1 MAKIGSTM
9 INMPSLNFSDSN
21 TLMKSGLEE
30 LTKAL
35 DPIKTAMD
43 ANFAERESNAIGS
56 LLEQIS
62 QGMPQDYN
70 NNPEAR
76 AMFDS
81 QMSQYANNAGLA
93 REGVN
98 LQDVYSTL
106 NEVGKARDANRST
119 FLNNQTTEL
128 ANQYTQEVRDFALLE
143 NLFTQGKLTE
153 KQFRQAASGLGVSTQ
168 GGLNARGMENINLYN
183 ASAAPFIALRQAGVN
198 QSNTDTIGRVQ
209 DGLTSF
215 MDRLGRANQ
224 KGGNSSAKTQAPLQ
238 GSFGNS
244 GGATHGLNS
253 QTLSYAPIV
262 SKYAQQH
269 GVPDNLVTAMIGAES
284 SGKNGAT
291 SSANAKG
298 LMQIVPGT
306 WDYLTKGTNA
316 NIRNPEDNI
325 NYGTKYIKQHLDK
338 YSKYGDKALDYA
350 LMAYNW
356 GEGNVDSY
364 IKTGKGLKG
373 GDIPKE
379 TKDYLSRVKANMNAL
394 EVPDASQRNP
404 FMDYNDDVQQAT
416 QRGSNSDYLTYNNQ
430 GQTRSLPANPQL
442 ETTISDVLASMGLTG
457 KVHSGGQNDKT
468 GRVGGQRH
476 DHGNSVDMDFY
487 KDGRKLSFKN
497 KEDIPIYQ
505 EIVQRLKANGVT
517 GFGAGEGYMADGR
530 MHVGYGSP
538 AIWGK
543 DRTNATAAEWLK
555 EAFNSDV
562 SGFASTDQLIQQAIQ
577 PLLREEDLAVLNDIK
592 ERSRQGDSEVF
603 NKLQGIIAKDIPN
616 PTKINYSGSY
626 YSPEM
631 LAQNNQTLVDINE
644 QMLNN
649 STQVINDLVD
659 FTNDT
664 VSTVAER
671 EIMSQDA
678 ESRLNQISA
687 EGFSSKEPLS
697 KYIKDLPAFKK
708 WLFEEDGITPEMF
721 ESFPVE
727 SQISLI
733 KKRREVEKANS
744 SVSRTQQSSVES
756 FDSSRLNLDDS
767 FYKSA
772 KHVLTARHNILSRQK
787 REQHEKENGLFNRI
801 TGTKT
806 DTEYYLIN
814 SENFEQKVALAI
826 DKRYKELAKNG
837 NYRAS
842 KTKSISIF
850 GSSNADMNKLMNYTI
865 EEYDKIILSKKGS
878 DLGYL
883 SKNLTKGFKIESER
897 TMNLAVKRGLERAA
911 EEQQAIKDEL
921 TKEKDR
927 SGTISPSEILGDA
940 SLQSILKGNK

>member
-9 INMPSLNFSDSN
+9 IGMPSLNFGDSN
-21 TLMKSGLEE
+21 ILLKSGLEA
-30 LTKAL
+30 LTGAL
-35 DPIKTAMD
+35 DPVKTAMD

-56 LLEQIS
+56 LLQQIS

-76 AMFDS
+76 ALFDN
-81 QMSQYANNAGLA
+81 QISQYASNAGLA

-106 NEVGKARDANRST
+106 NEVGKTRDSNRST
-119 FLNNQTTEL
+119 YLNNQATDL
-128 ANQYTQEVRDFALLE
+128 KNQDSQDTRDYNLLE
-143 NLFTQGKLTE
+143 NLFTSKQITE
-153 KQFRQAASGLGVSTQ
+153 EQFREAARGLGVSTQ
-168 GGLNARGMENINLYN
+168 GGLNARGTENVNLYN
-183 ASAAPFIALRQAGVN
+183 ASVLPSIALQQAGVN
-198 QSNTDTIGRVQ
+198 FSNGQTVDKVQ
-209 DGLTSF
+209 DGLSS
-215 MDRLGRANQ
+215 LIGRIERNSQ
-224 KGGNSSAKTQAPLQ
+224 RGGNSSAKTKAPLQ

-253 QTLSYAPIV
+253 QTLSYAPTV

-269 GVPDNLVTAMIGAES
+269 GVPANLVTAMIGAES
-284 SGKNGAT
+284 SGENGAT
-291 SSANAKG
+291 SSASAKG
-298 LMQIVPGT
+298 LMQIIPGT
-306 WDYLTKGTNA
+306 WDHLTKGTNA

-338 YSKYGDKALDYA
+338 YAKYGDKGFEYA

-373 GDIPKE
+373 GGIPKE
-379 TKDYLSRVKANMNAL
+379 TKDYLSRVKANINAL

-404 FMDYNDDVQQAT
+404 FMDYGDEAQQAT
-416 QRGSNSDYLTYNNQ
+416 QRGANSNYLTYNNK

-442 ETTISDVLASMGLTG
+442 ETTIADVLASMGLTG
-457 KVHSGGQNDKT
+457 KVHSGGQNDET
-468 GRVGGQRH
+468 GRVGGPRH

-487 KDGRKLSFKN
+487 VGDRKLSFKN
-497 KEDIPIYQ
+497 KEDIPVFQ

-517 GFGAGEGYMADGR
+517 GFGAGEGYMTDGR

-538 AIWGK
+538 AVWGS
-543 DRTNATAAEWLK
+543 DRSNATAAEWLK

-562 SGFASTDQLIQQAIQ
+562 SGFASADQLIQQATQ
-577 PLLREEDLAVLNDIK
+577 PLLREEDLAILNGIK
-592 ERSRQGDSEVF
+592 ERGRQGESEVF
-603 NKLQGIIAKDIPN
+603 NKLQGMIAENIPS
-616 PTKINYSGSY
+616 PTEINYSGSY

-631 LAQNNQTLVDINE
+631 LAQRNQSLVDTNE

-649 STQVINDLVD
+649 STQGINDLVD

-664 VSTVAER
+664 TSTVAER
-671 EIMSQDA
+671 EIMAQDA

-687 EGFSSKEPLS
+687 EGITDKEPLS

-744 SVSRTQQSSVES
+744 SNSRTQQSSVES
-756 FDSSRLNLDDS
+756 FDSTRLNLDDS
-767 FYKSA
+767 FYKESRN
-772 KHVLTARHNILSRQK
+772 VLTARHNILSRQK
-787 REQHEKENGLFNRI
+787 REKHEEENGWFNKL
-801 TGTKT
+801 TGANT
-806 DTEYYLIN
+806 DTENFLRN
-814 SENFEQKVALAI
+814 NKDFEQKVAKAI
-826 DKRYKELAKNG
+826 DKRYKDVAKNYKG
-837 NYRAS
+837 S
-842 KTKSISIF
+842 DSKSISIF
-850 GSSNADMNKLMNYTI
+850 GSSNVDMNKLMNYVI
-865 EEYDKIILSKKGS
+865 QEYDNIILSKEGS

-883 SKNLTKGFKIESER
+883 SKNLTKGFTIESER
-897 TMNLAVKRGLERAA
+897 TMNLAVERGLEKAA
-911 EEQQAIKDEL
+911 KEQQELKEKL
-921 TKEKDR
+921 TKEKDS
-927 SGTISPSEILGDA
+927 SGIISPSEILGDA

>member
-1 MAKIGSTM
+1 MAKIGSTK
-9 INMPSLNFSDSN
+9 IAMPSLNFGDSN
-21 TLMKSGLEE
+21 RLMNDGLATL
-30 LTKAL
+30 L
-35 DPIKTAMD
+35 DAFKPVQTQMD
-43 ANFAERESNAIGS
+43 ANFAERESNATGS

-76 AMFDS
+76 AAFDN
-81 QMSQYANNAGLA
+81 QISQYANDAGLA

-106 NEVGKARDANRST
+106 NEVGKTRDSNRST

-128 ANQYTQEVRDFALLE
+128 TNQNTQEVRDFTLLE
-143 NLFTQGKLTE
+143 NLFTSKQITE
-153 KQFRQAASGLGVSTQ
+153 KQFREAARGLGVSTQ
-168 GGLNARGMENINLYN
+168 GGLNARGGENIALYN
-183 ASAAPFIALRQAGVN
+183 ASAAPFVALQQAGTN
-198 QSNTDTIGRVQ
+198 FSNTDTIGKVQ

-215 MDRLGRANQ
+215 MGGLERKSQR
-224 KGGNSSAKTQAPLQ
+224 GGNSSAKTKAPLQ

-269 GVPDNLVTAMIGAES
+269 GVPDNLITAMIGAES
-284 SGKNGAT
+284 SGDNGVT
-291 SSANAKG
+291 SSASAKG

-306 WDYLTKGTNA
+306 WDYLTKGKNA

-325 NYGTKYIKQHLDK
+325 NYGTQYIKQHLDK
-338 YSKYGDKALDYA
+338 YSKYGDKGFEYA

-373 GDIPKE
+373 KDVPKE
-379 TKDYLSRVKANMNAL
+379 TKDYLARVKANINGL

-404 FMDYNDDVQQAT
+404 FMDYGDDVQQST
-416 QRGSNSDYLTYNNQ
+416 QRGENSSYLTYNNK
-430 GQTRSLPANPQL
+430 GQTRSLPANPEL
-442 ETTISDVLASMGLTG
+442 ETNIADVLSSMGLTG
-457 KVHSGGQNDKT
+457 KVHSGGQNDET
-468 GRVGGQRH
+468 GRVGGARH

-487 KDGRKLSFKN
+487 KGDRKLSFKN
-497 KEDIPIYQ
+497 EEDIPVFQ

-517 GFGAGEGYMADGR
+517 GFGAGEGYMTDGR

-538 AIWGK
+538 AVWGS
-543 DRTNATAAEWLK
+543 DRSNSTAAPWLK

-562 SGFASTDQLIQQAIQ
+562 SGFSNADQLYQQATQ

-603 NKLQGIIAKDIPN
+603 NKLQGILAKNIPN
-616 PTKINYSGSY
+616 PTEINYAPSY

-631 LAQNNQTLVDINE
+631 LAQNNQSLVDINE

-649 STQVINDLVD
+649 STQGINDLVD

-664 VSTVAER
+664 TSTVAER
-671 EIMSQDA
+671 EIMAQDA

-687 EGFSSKEPLS
+687 EGFTDKEPLS
-697 KYIKDLPAFKK
+697 KYVKDLPAFKK

-721 ESFPVE
+721 AGFPLE

-744 SVSRTQQSSVES
+744 SNSRTQQSSVKS

-767 FYKSA
+767 FYKESRNL
-772 KHVLTARHNILSRQK
+772 LTARHNILSRQK
-787 REQHEKENGLFNRI
+787 REEHEKEKGWFKSL
-801 TGTKT
+801 TGANT
-806 DTEYYLIN
+806 DTE
-814 SENFEQKVALAI
+814 NFLRNNKKFEEKVVKAI
-826 DKRYKELAKNG
+826 DNRYKDVAE
-837 NYRAS
+837 NYRGS
-842 KTKSISIF
+842 DTKSISIF
-850 GSSNADMNKLMNYTI
+850 GSSNIDKNKVINYTI
-865 EEYDKIILSKKGS
+865 EEYDKIILSKEGS

-883 SKNLTKGFKIESER
+883 SKNLTKGFTIESER
-897 TMNLAVKRGLERAA
+897 TMNLAVERGLERAA
-911 EEQQAIKDEL
+911 KEQQKIKDKI
-921 TKEKDR
+921 TKEKDS

>member
-9 INMPSLNFSDSN
+9 IGMPSLNFGDSN
-21 TLMKSGLEE
+21 SLLSSGLEV
-30 LTKAL
+30 LTGAL

-56 LLEQIS
+56 LLQQIS

-76 AMFDS
+76 ALFDN
-81 QMSQYANNAGLA
+81 QISQYASNAGLA

-98 LQDVYSTL
+98 LQDVYATL
-106 NEVGKARDANRST
+106 NEVGKTRDANRST
-119 FLNNQTTEL
+119 YLNNQTTEL
-128 ANQYTQEVRDFALLE
+128 TNQNTQEKRDFNLLE
-143 NLFTQGKLTE
+143 NLFTSGQINE
-153 KQFRQAASGLGVSTQ
+153 KQFREAARGLGVSTQ
-168 GGLNARGMENINLYN
+168 GGLNARGGENIDLWIKQ
-183 ASAAPFIALRQAGVN
+183 AAPFIALREAGAKF
-198 QSNTDTIGRVQ
+198 SNTDIIGRLQ
-209 DGLTSF
+209 DGLFDLSN
-215 MDRLGRANQ
+215 RVSRNNQ
-224 KGGNSSAKTQAPLQ
+224 RGGNSSAKTQAPLQ

-253 QTLSYAPIV
+253 QTLSYSPTI

-269 GVPDNLVTAMIGAES
+269 GVPANLVTAMIGAES
-284 SGKNGAT
+284 SGQNGAT
-291 SSANAKG
+291 SSASAKG
-298 LMQIVPGT
+298 LMQIIPGT
-306 WDYLTKGTNA
+306 WNSLTKGTNA

-325 NYGTKYIKQHLDK
+325 NYGTQYIKQHLDK
-338 YSKYGDKALDYA
+338 YAKYGDKGFEYA

-373 GDIPKE
+373 GGIPKE
-379 TKDYLSRVKANMNAL
+379 TKDYLARVKANINAL

-404 FMDYNDDVQQAT
+404 FMDYGDDVQQAT
-416 QRGSNSDYLTYNNQ
+416 QRGSNSDYLTYNNK

-442 ETTISDVLASMGLTG
+442 ETTIVDVLASMGLTG
-457 KVHSGGQNDKT
+457 KVHSGGQNDET
-468 GRVGGQRH
+468 GRKGGPRH

-487 KDGRKLSFKN
+487 IGDRKLSFKN
-497 KEDIPIYQ
+497 KEDIPVFK

-517 GFGAGEGYMADGR
+517 GFGAGDGYMTDGR
-530 MHVGYGSP
+530 VHVGYGSP
-538 AIWGK
+538 AVWGS
-543 DRTNATAAEWLK
+543 DRSNATAAEWLK

-562 SGFASTDQLIQQAIQ
+562 SGFASADQLIQQATQ
-577 PLLREEDLAVLNDIK
+577 SLLREEDLAILNGIK

-603 NKLQGIIAKDIPN
+603 NKLQEILTQNAPN

-631 LAQNNQTLVDINE
+631 LAKNNQSLVDINE
-644 QMLNN
+644 QMINN
-649 STQVINDLVD
+649 STQSINDLVD

-664 VSTVAER
+664 TSTVAER

-687 EGFSSKEPLS
+687 EGITDKEPLS

-708 WLFEEDGITPEMF
+708 WLLEEDGITPEMF

-733 KKRREVEKANS
+733 KKRREVEKANNIN
-744 SVSRTQQSSVES
+744 SRAQQSGVES
-756 FDSSRLNLDDS
+756 FDSTRLNLDDS
-767 FYKSA
+767 FYKES
-772 KHVLTARHNILSRQK
+772 KNVLTARHNILSRQK
-787 REQHEKENGLFNRI
+787 REKHEEENGWFNKL
-801 TGTKT
+801 TGANT
-806 DTEYYLIN
+806 DTENFLRN
-814 SENFEQKVALAI
+814 NKKFEQKVAKAI
-826 DKRYKELAKNG
+826 DTRYRELAKNG
-837 NYRAS
+837 NYKAS

-850 GSSNADMNKLMNYTI
+850 GSSNVDMNKVLNYVI
-865 EEYDKIILSKKGS
+865 QEYDNIILNKEGS
-878 DLGYL
+878 NLGYL
-883 SKNLTKGFKIESER
+883 SKNLTKGFNIESER
-897 TMNLAVKRGLERAA
+897 TMNLAVERGLERAA
-911 EEQQAIKDEL
+911 KEQQEIKKKL
-921 TKEKDR
+921 TKEKDS
-927 SGTISPSEILGDA
+927 SGIISPSEILGDA